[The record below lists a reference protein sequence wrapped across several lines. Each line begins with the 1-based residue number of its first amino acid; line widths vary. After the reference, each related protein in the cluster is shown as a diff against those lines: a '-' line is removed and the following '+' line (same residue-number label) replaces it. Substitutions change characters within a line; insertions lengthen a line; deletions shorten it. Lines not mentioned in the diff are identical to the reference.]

1 MPKNVSA
8 IVVRP
13 SNTNWG
19 DEGVQVDEAFPVD
32 EEVDSIDTHVRSD
45 KQTGGDDGY
54 CALED
59 ERDDCVCCVWSV
71 WICSGHVFC
80 KEVRLLNNG
89 VSFASCLCG

>member
-1 MPKNVSA
+1 MLKNTGV

-45 KQTGGDDGY
+45 KQRKPEEKMDIV
-54 CALED
+54 LWKMNMMIV
-59 ERDDCVCCVWSV
+59 CVVC
-71 WICSGHVFC
+71 GVFGF
-80 KEVRLLNNG
+80 VVG
-89 VSFASCLCG
+89 MYFARK